1 MKKEIASVLV
11 TGGAGFIGSATVRAL
26 LRRGHHVVV
35 LDAFVPGLGFKEA
48 IPFDDRVEV
57 VEGDI
62 GDSSLLARVCA
73 RYNINAVVHCAALID
88 AAESVQHAREYH
100 DVNFVRTRRLV
111 ETIAESGVTYF
122 VFASSAAVY
131 GTTDVSGPIP
141 ESVSLRPDSPYGE
154 SKRDV
159 EQFLAEFDVS
169 GFQYVALRYFNTAG
183 ADMRIPEGNHKLN
196 PQHLIGRAVLA
207 SLGVIEGFKLFGSDY
222 PTQDG
227 TCTRDYVHVLDL
239 AEANV
244 LALEYLARGGKS
256 LTANI
261 GGGESVSNLRVIQL
275 VGEIAGEDIPYEIAD
290 RRPGD
295 IGESAADIRVATG
308 RIGFHPTRSIREIIE
323 DEFAWQRLLRKK
335 L

>member
-26 LRRGHHVVV
+26 LRRGHHIVV

-48 IPFDDRVEV
+48 VPVDDRVEV
-57 VEGDI
+57 IEGDI

-73 RYNINAVVHCAALID
+73 RYNISAVVHCAALID
-88 AAESVQHAREYH
+88 AAESMNHAKKYH
-100 DVNFVRTRRLV
+100 DVNFVRTQRLV
-111 ETIAESGVTYF
+111 ETVAKSGVPYF

-141 ESVSLRPDSPYGE
+141 ESVSLNPDSPYGE

-159 EQFLAEFDVS
+159 EQFLAKSDAP

-244 LALEYLARGGKS
+244 LALEYLTRGGKS

-261 GGGESVSNLRVIQL
+261 GGGESVSNLQVVQL
-275 VGEIAGEDIPYEIAD
+275 VGEIAGKDIPYEITD

-295 IGESAADIRVATG
+295 IGTSTADIRVATG
-308 RIGFHPTRSIREIIE
+308 MLGFHPTRSIEDIIK
-323 DEFAWQRLLRKK
+323 DELAWQRLLHKK